1 VNFRERLIRTVRFE
15 PVDRLP
21 WRIAY
26 GTMPGVLDEWHEQG
40 LPASVKT
47 DNDLRERFGFR
58 TDPVPLPIRGWI
70 DPPFETRVIKETD
83 EERIAIDRMG
93 RRTRL
98 LKKFASIALPMEFPV
113 SDMDSWQDFKRRMKW
128 SPDRIGEG
136 LEEAVAENVRRGHLN
151 RIGGKGFY
159 WFPRDLMGDENL
171 CIAYYE
177 QPELVHDICNTMCL
191 LREKILIAVLER
203 VRLDEYHLDEDMAY
217 RNGSMIGRKIFDEFI
232 RPYYER
238 IRRIVERCEVPI
250 FSVDT
255 DGRVDELTEWFRTCG
270 INLIGPLE
278 VQAGN
283 DVVEFRRRF
292 GRTLAFEG
300 GLDKRVLPQGREA
313 IDVMLERTI
322 PAMKDSGGGWL
333 MSLDHRIISGTKF
346 ADFQYF
352 MERLDEMGR
361 FE

>member
-1 VNFRERLIRTVRFE
+1 
-15 PVDRLP
+15 
-21 WRIAY
+21 
-26 GTMPGVLDEWHEQG
+26 
-40 LPASVKT
+40 
-47 DNDLRERFGFR
+47 
-58 TDPVPLPIRGWI
+58 
-70 DPPFETRVIKETD
+70 
-83 EERIAIDRMG
+83 
-93 RRTRL
+93 
-98 LKKFASIALPMEFPV
+98 
-113 SDMDSWQDFKRRMKW
+113 
-128 SPDRIGEG
+128 
-136 LEEAVAENVRRGHLN
+136 
-151 RIGGKGFY
+151 
-159 WFPRDLMGDENL
+159 
-171 CIAYYE
+171 
-177 QPELVHDICNTMCL
+177 
-191 LREKILIAVLER
+191 VLER